1 MKNRIRNLFVALVLP
16 ALLAFNSQL
25 STLRA
30 QGTAFTYQ
38 GQLQNSGSPANGTY
52 NLQFLLYTNS
62 AGGTPIAGPVTASA
76 VNVANGLFTVAIDFG
91 SSVWNGQSN
100 WLEIAVEGSG
110 DSGFTTLSPRQLV
123 TPTPYAI
130 YAESAGSLPDFS
142 VQQNSDNAP
151 NLVGGSSVNYVAG
164 GVEGATVGGGGSA
177 DFDTFY
183 TLVNSVMAD
192 FGTIGGGGQNTVQ
205 GEFATVAGG
214 VDNNAYG
221 DGAFV
226 GGGGYD
232 GYGFG
237 GNVAVGGASVIS
249 GGKGN
254 LASGLQSTVGGGTTN
269 NASGDYS
276 TIAGGLQN
284 IASQEYGTVGGGQQ
298 NTNTGDYAT
307 ISGGVVNMA
316 GGFAVAVGG
325 GEQNVASG
333 NFAMVPGG
341 RQCIAA
347 GIGSLAAGYNVDA
360 GYNDSFVWGDGTR
373 KAQDTGSNQFDVLA
387 TGGAY
392 FYPSLNGT
400 SIGMD
405 TNSDLDFGTTVRQ
418 MLNLFN
424 VPGAANNYGIG
435 IQTATMYFRCGND
448 VPGTSF
454 AWYRGGTPND
464 SQTNSGGGQTLMT
477 LSASGLTVNGVVV
490 SSSDRN
496 LKAGFAPVN
505 AKAVLE
511 KVAAL
516 PITSWHFT
524 NDVATTHLGPMAQDF
539 YAAFNIGP
547 DDKHIATVDEGGV
560 ALAAIQ
566 GLDQKVETENAAL
579 RAENADLKKQ
589 NDLLA
594 GRLDQLEQAVKT
606 LALKN

>member
-1 MKNRIRNLFVALVLP
+1 MKNVIRNLFVALVLP
-16 ALLAFNSQL
+16 ALLALNSQL

-30 QGTAFTYQ
+30 QETAFTYQ
-38 GQLQNSGSPANGTY
+38 GQLQNSGNPANGTY

-62 AGGTPIAGPVTASA
+62 SGGTPIAGPVTAS
-76 VNVANGLFTVAIDFG
+76 VVSVANGLFTVSIDFG
-91 SSVWNGQSN
+91 SNVWNGQSN

-142 VQQNSDNAP
+142 VQPNADNAP
-151 NLVGGSSVNYVAG
+151 NIIGGSSVNYVAG
-164 GVEGATVGGGGSA
+164 GVEGATVGGGG
-177 DFDTFY
+177 FD
-183 TLVNSVMAD
+183 
-192 FGTIGGGGQNTVQ
+192 I
-205 GEFATVAGG
+205 
-214 VDNNAYG
+214 
-221 DGAFV
+221 
-226 GGGGYD
+226 
-232 GYGFG
+232 YGFG
-237 GNVAVGGASVIS
+237 GNEAVGGASVIS
-249 GGKGN
+249 GGMGN
-254 LASGLQSTVGGGTTN
+254 LAGGLQSAVGGGATN
-269 NASGDYS
+269 NASGDFA
-276 TIAGGLQN
+276 TIAGGIQN
-284 IASQEYGTVGGGQQ
+284 IASNEYGTVGGGDQ

-307 ISGGVVNMA
+307 ISGGVANMA
-316 GGFAVAVGG
+316 GGFATAVAG

-341 RQCIAA
+341 RLCTAA
-347 GIGSLAAGYNVDA
+347 GIGSFAAGYNVSA
-360 GYNDSFVWGDGTR
+360 GFNDSFVWGDSTR
-373 KAQDTGSNQFDVLA
+373 KAQDTGPDQFDVLA
-387 TGGAY
+387 TGGAF
-392 FYPSLNGT
+392 FYTATSGT

-405 TNSDLDFGTTVRQ
+405 TNSDLDFGTSTRQ

-424 VPGAANNYGIG
+424 VPGTANNYAIG

-454 AWYRGGTPND
+454 AWYRGGTPNN

-477 LSASGLTVNGVVV
+477 LSTSGLTVNGVVV

-511 KVAAL
+511 KVAVL

-539 YAAFNIGP
+539 YAAFNIGM

-566 GLDQKVETENAAL
+566 GLNQKMEAENTAL
-579 RAENADLKKQ
+579 HAENAELKKQ

-594 GRLDQLEQAVKT
+594 EHLDELEQTVKT
-606 LALKN
+606 LAAKN